1 MRLGVNGRRLS
12 GQRLGIGRY
21 IEYLLK
27 YWNDEMLG
35 PSDHV
40 TVYVQEPLADDGVRV
55 SEAVTIRHL
64 RPRLTGVL
72 WENLLLPGRSNQLD
86 VLFGP
91 SYTVPLAYRGRS
103 VVAIHSVNEVQPGAH
118 PWRYR
123 LTYTPWYRAS
133 ALKADRV
140 IVPSQSTSRD
150 IQQHYG
156 ISPEKI
162 DVVAEG
168 VDDSFVPLDDEELI
182 HATRTRYLGIDRPY
196 ILFVGKFSQRRN
208 IPNLMAAFSILKKR
222 HDIPHHLL
230 LMGPNPLGLPLEEM
244 AADLGITDIFVQ
256 TEGRLAS
263 HREMIA
269 VYNAA
274 DLYAYPSTYD
284 GFSLTVVEAM
294 ACGVPVVTLDRA
306 ALHEIAG
313 GCALMVEEPTADA
326 LADAMY
332 KVLSDRSLSEQLRAK
347 GLERAK
353 TLRWRESARQTLDV
367 LRRVA
372 HA

>member
-1 MRLGVNGRRLS
+1 MKLGVNARRLS

-21 IEYLLK
+21 LEYIIK
-27 YWNDEMLG
+27 YWGEMLM
-35 PSDHV
+35 PSDRV
-40 TVYVQEPLADDGVRV
+40 TLYVRELLADDGLRPSDAFTVR
-55 SEAVTIRHL
+55 L
-64 RPRLTGVL
+64 LGPRLTGVL
-72 WENLLLPGRSNQLD
+72 WENLLLPSQSSDLD

-91 SYTVPLAYRGRS
+91 SYTMPLAYRGRS
-103 VVAIHSVNEVQPGAH
+103 VVAIHSINEVQPGAH

-140 IVPSQSTSRD
+140 IVPSQSTSAD
-150 IQQHYG
+150 IQRHYG
-156 ISPEKI
+156 VSPEKI

-168 VDDSFVPLDDEELI
+168 VDDFFVPLDDEELV
-182 HATRTRYLGIDRPY
+182 HATRVRYLGVDRPY
-196 ILFVGKFSQRRN
+196 ILFVGKISQRRN
-208 IPNLMAAFSILKKR
+208 IPNLMAAFSALKKR
-222 HDIPHHLL
+222 YDIPHHLL
-230 LMGPNPLGLPLEEM
+230 LVGPNPLGLPLKEM
-244 AADLGITDIFVQ
+244 AAELGITDCFVQ
-256 TEGRLAS
+256 TDGRLDD
-263 HREMIA
+263 HKEIVP

-294 ACGVPVVTLDRA
+294 ACGIPVVTVDRA

-313 GCALMVEEPTADA
+313 GGCALMVEEPTVEG

-332 KVLSDRSLSEQLRAK
+332 KILSDRMLSEELRTK
-347 GLERAK
+347 GLERAR
-353 TLRWRESARQTLDV
+353 TLHWRDTARNTLDV

-372 HA
+372 SA